1 MSTDSADE
9 YDKIFEEDRRRIREQ
24 QAERARAEAEERA
37 ERQRKAQEALEMLNA
52 QAEKA
57 EEKVAKVEAAPKG
70 AKKESAKKAERPSL
84 PTVHVV
90 QPGDTLSAIAQKYYG
105 NAALWTEIFKKNK
118 HIIGDDPGKI
128 FPGQELQIPAL
139 D

>member
-1 MSTDSADE
+1 MSVSAPDE

-52 QAEKA
+52 QAKKA
-57 EEKVAKVEAAPKG
+57 EEKATKAEATP
-70 AKKESAKKAERPSL
+70 ESAKKAERPSL

-118 HIIGDDPGKI
+118 HIIGNDPGKI